1 MAEPP
6 DEVAR
11 NTAVVRRFVD
21 EVILGGQL
29 DVIAELCDPD
39 VINRAAA
46 AGHQLGLDS
55 MSQVI
60 RGSPVAMPDQRW
72 LDVRLIAQHDL
83 VVVHAVRE
91 ATWRA
96 PEFRGVAIP
105 TQGRVSGELVHV
117 FRLRDGLIA
126 EHWALSDDLG
136 LLQQL
141 NAIG

>member
-1 MAEPP
+1 MAEPT
-6 DEVAR
+6 DDVAR

-39 VINRAAA
+39 VINREAAV
-46 AGHQLGLDS
+46 GHQLGLDS

-60 RGSPVAMPDQRW
+60 RGSLVALADQRW
-72 LDVRLIAQHDL
+72 LDVQVVAQHDL

-105 TQGRVSGELVHV
+105 TQGRVSGELVHI

-141 NAIG
+141 HALP

>member
-1 MAEPP
+1 MADPA
-6 DEVAR
+6 DEVGR
-11 NTAVVRRFVD
+11 NTAAVRRFVD

-60 RGSPVAMPDQRW
+60 RGALVAMPDQRW
-72 LDVRLIAQHDL
+72 LDVHLVAQDDL
-83 VVVHAVRE
+83 VVVHATRE

-96 PEFRGVAIP
+96 PEFRGIAIP
-105 TQGRVSGELVHV
+105 TEGRVSGELVHI
-117 FRLRDGLIA
+117 FRLRGGLIV
-126 EHWALSDDLG
+126 EHWAIGDDLG
-136 LLQQL
+136 LLKQL
-141 NAIG
+141 DALP